1 MVDDST
7 AQSGEVDLTRPSA
20 ARVYDYYLGGAH
32 NFAVDREMAE
42 RAMGMWP
49 DLPLIMQAN
58 RAFLR
63 RAVRFCVDAGIR
75 QFLDLGSGI
84 PAVGNVHEIAQ
95 AAAPDARVVYVD
107 SDPVAV
113 AYSRSIL
120 AGNELTAAVQADL
133 RKPDAVLGSPE
144 VRSLLNFD
152 EPMAVMMVAVLH
164 FVSDNDDPAAI
175 VAGYREVMAPGS
187 VLAISHATQDGQP
200 QQAASHQDL
209 YRHTPT
215 PMTMRSKPQVAGLLA
230 GFDIMEPG
238 VVFLPLWRPA
248 SPDDVDEHPERFSG
262 LAAVCRKSC
271 RRSCHCSHRTV
282 GDQSHRLC
290 QPRERRDQADQR
302 HRG

>member
-1 MVDDST
+1 MAD
-7 AQSGEVDLTRPSA
+7 EVDLTRPSA

-42 RAMGMWP
+42 QAIGLWP

-84 PAVGNVHEIAQ
+84 PTAGNVHEVAQ
-95 AAAPDARVVYVD
+95 AAVPDARVVYVD

-120 AGNELTAAVQADL
+120 AENPLTAAVQADL
-133 RKPDAVLGSPE
+133 RKPEQVLDSPE

-152 EPMAVMMVAVLH
+152 EPIAVMMVAVLH
-164 FVSDNDDPAAI
+164 FVSDSDDPAAI

-187 VLAISHATQDGQP
+187 YLAVSHASQDGQP
-200 QQAASHQDL
+200 EQAGEHQDL
-209 YRHTPT
+209 YRRTPT
-215 PMTMRSKPQVAGLLA
+215 PMTMRTKPQVTALFE
-230 GFDIMEPG
+230 GFDVVAPG
-238 VVFLPLWRPA
+238 VVFLPLWRPV
-248 SPDDVDEHPERFSG
+248 SLDDVDEHPERFSG
-262 LAAVCRKSC
+262 LAAVGRK
-271 RRSCHCSHRTV
+271 
-282 GDQSHRLC
+282 
-290 QPRERRDQADQR
+290 A
-302 HRG
+302 